1 MAPKVRKRER
11 DGEREK
17 DRSER
22 KRSLAG
28 GLFSSKGGRG
38 EQREKKSARSTPGVK
53 NSKKRLTLRE
63 LEKRKRKSRLRMAA
77 SPDAA
82 AIAVAGQPGHRSYT
96 LERDYKFEVQ
106 GDMTALL
113 LFR

>member
-1 MAPKVRKRER
+1 
-11 DGEREK
+11 
-17 DRSER
+17 
-22 KRSLAG
+22 
-28 GLFSSKGGRG
+28 
-38 EQREKKSARSTPGVK
+38 
-53 NSKKRLTLRE
+53 
-63 LEKRKRKSRLRMAA
+63 MAA

-82 AIAVAGQPGHRSYT
+82 AIAVAGQPGHKSYM